1 MLAATRSLG
10 NLAPNLEVL
19 SCKSN
24 SPQCFCSLLAPRM
37 CELNICEHI
46 LICLGPRFIL
56 GLLELFW
63 PLLHGGGLAYF
74 VPTVNQILHK
84 FFSPWVCQNME
95 RKKFW
100 FTLDQSLYWEF
111 WVYVGYC
118 CHRGALVTSQ
128 VPSVT
133 LSSTAAQYPNSE
145 INCIGQNTALPCL
158 WCLWL
163 AKED

>member
-1 MLAATRSLG
+1 MLAATRGLG

-24 SPQCFCSLLAPRM
+24 SPQCFCSLLAPRVW

-84 FFSPWVCQNME
+84 FFSPWVRQNME
-95 RKKFW
+95 K
-100 FTLDQSLYWEF
+100 
-111 WVYVGYC
+111 
-118 CHRGALVTSQ
+118 
-128 VPSVT
+128 
-133 LSSTAAQYPNSE
+133 SSDLPWTKVCIGSFGSMLATAATGGP
-145 INCIGQNTALPCL
+145 
-158 WCLWL
+158 W
-163 AKED
+163 